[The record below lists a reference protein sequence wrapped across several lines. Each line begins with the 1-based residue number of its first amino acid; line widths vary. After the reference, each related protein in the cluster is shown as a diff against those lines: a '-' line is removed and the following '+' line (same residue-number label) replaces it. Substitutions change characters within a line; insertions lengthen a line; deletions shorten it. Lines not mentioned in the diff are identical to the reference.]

1 MLFDVD
7 GTLCDSD
14 PLHLATFQEFL
25 AERGFNGGTKIDEA
39 FFREKIAG
47 RHNPDIFRE
56 LFPQLSAAEQ
66 AALGEEKEALWR
78 RMARGKLEPV
88 AGLEDFLGWV
98 DRQGLRKA
106 AVTNAPRLNA
116 ECMFE
121 ALGLADYFDDVI
133 IGAECARAKPF
144 PDPYLRGL
152 SSLGLR
158 AEEALVLEDS
168 PAGIR
173 AAKGA
178 GLAVVGLLT
187 GQEAADLLAAGA
199 DVVRRD
205 YRGLEGLLGPRGA
218 GGEGG

>member
-1 MLFDVD
+1 MGSAAAPAAPVAGAGPGLPAALRLGRVRARRRAGEDRGRPLTGPRPSPQDLKGVLFDVD

-14 PLHLATFQEFL
+14 PLHFATFQEFL
-25 AERGFNGGTKIDEA
+25 AERSFNGGAKIDEA

-47 RHNPDIFRE
+47 RHNPDIFAD

-116 ECMFE
+116 E
-121 ALGLADYFDDVI
+121 V
-133 IGAECARAKPF
+133 
-144 PDPYLRGL
+144 
-152 SSLGLR
+152 SS
-158 AEEALVLEDS
+158 
-168 PAGIR
+168 
-173 AAKGA
+173 
-178 GLAVVGLLT
+178 T
-187 GQEAADLLAAGA
+187 
-199 DVVRRD
+199 
-205 YRGLEGLLGPRGA
+205 
-218 GGEGG
+218 